1 MNYSDSN
8 NRYLGDEKTVSHL
21 QKQSALKEK
30 SPKTFALIGL
40 IFGLNLLMTVNV
52 VSAQTKSIPALSPL
66 PELRLNLG
74 DQDAVIVSPQSPD
87 YMEIASNLAKKLG
100 VLTGKTP
107 EILSDFVNPSDIG
120 EGPILVLGN
129 MMDSRIARK
138 LYLEAYDFT
147 DCAWPGVN
155 GYMLRTIRDPF
166 GTGANVLMIGGSN
179 VDGVRGAADALTTH
193 VGSEGPELRYMN
205 KVKLGRFANEIKSYT
220 AKILEDDNKVW
231 HRSGI
236 SGSWD
241 FQISI
246 AMAAIGYL
254 RTANEQYL
262 QLYKRE
268 LRYWFDHDVFNP
280 SDEAPQMLHGFLNQL
295 IITWDLVRDHQ
306 SFSDTEREKFDEDFL
321 WVFSSREGPT
331 RIETASEKKTIRGNH
346 GTRAALDALFGGRY
360 FLKRFGLKRGK
371 HWIDIAES
379 YFSMQ
384 IISAKPGEDSWGH
397 QWNATLYNTL
407 VYAMAVGK
415 DDYFTS
421 VTFTSA
427 AERAL
432 IAHPNGGGPRGYLSA
447 CSVAANDSGFLS
459 GFESGDSLIIHS
471 AKMDGLGDE
480 YLRSFCTGKS
490 INCRT
495 DLSGVSVAKMD
506 SLWYETIDL
515 IGFNP
520 DGIYKVTQSREKCFD
535 KASIRD
541 GWNQDSYYLL
551 FDGVSGGNHSF
562 HDVNCIV
569 QYHEG
574 GASWLTHGY
583 TFRTTGTVSY
593 QNGVVVSYDGAG
605 PGSLHR
611 YSRLLYSGESGDYF
625 ALAGALKGV
634 GTADWERHIIRK
646 NGAWTLVVD
655 RITVADAGETL
666 AERHWH
672 IQGEVTAL
680 DDGVTSFQEVNGTKR
695 VLHLQ
700 SAGLENEGMTGT
712 SHRIEKV
719 RFKAK
724 PNDPLEYATLLY
736 VNGDID
742 ELEFK
747 LSRASTGWRI
757 DAANGTEIVIVDKK
771 GENGVSVMTPKH
783 TELIGKGVIF
793 PSFTYVETLKDDS
806 PPYAGRLPIHPE
818 CKEIFIPWRMMYS
831 GSDSIT
837 AVAVSENGLTAG
849 GDSSGNVYIFGED
862 GNKLASAK
870 LDAPVVS
877 LHFVGMDLITGDDR
891 GGISRFSPD
900 GTEQW
905 RMVIPYVPISW
916 PYWSEEKSQARE
928 ISSGD
933 LDGDGEEEILI
944 ANSDRRIYALD
955 NSGEELWKASVQW
968 GVFTA
973 ITAGEYEGEFAF
985 YGGTSNPS
993 MHGRTILFN
1002 ANGEILRYF
1011 QRPDIVSWSIPSRH
1025 HDMRI
1030 VDLDGDGKKEIINA
1044 IETNVRQL
1052 IVYKEDGSMLWDAD
1066 VAGAAKALAV
1076 KPSAKQ
1082 GDVPVVYCSSELGY
1096 ISAYNGLTGVRLWNC
1111 YIGDTAGYV
1120 EIIDGENIMAV
1131 TSSGKIYVID
1141 PNGKYVGCQD
1151 IGCPVTALLRPGD
1164 HRTTST
1170 IVIGTGDG
1178 RVMAIGS
1185 KK

>member
-1 MNYSDSN
+1 M
-8 NRYLGDEKTVSHL
+8 
-21 QKQSALKEK
+21 KEK
-30 SPKTFALIGL
+30 CCKTITLIGVIL
-40 IFGLNLLMTVNV
+40 VFNLLMIATV
-52 VSAQTKSIPALSPL
+52 VSAQTENL
-66 PELRLNLG
+66 PELKSLPELHINLG
-74 DQDAVIVSPQSPD
+74 DRDAVIVSPQSPD
-87 YMEIASNLAKKLG
+87 YMDIARNLAKKLG
-100 VLTGKTP
+100 KFPGKTL
-107 EILSDFVNPSDIG
+107 EILSDSVDLSNIG
-120 EGPILVLGN
+120 KGPILVLGN

-147 DCAWPGVN
+147 DYSWPGAK

-166 GTGANVLMIGGSN
+166 GTGANVLMISGSD
-179 VDGVRGAADALTTH
+179 VDGVRGAANALMAY
-193 VGSEGPELRYMN
+193 VEREGPELNYMN
-205 KVKLGRFANEIKSYT
+205 KVKLGRFADEIKSYT
-220 AKILEDDNKVW
+220 AKILNDEDKVW

-254 RTANEQYL
+254 RTGNERYL

-295 IITWDLVRDHQ
+295 IVTWDLVRDHQ

-321 WVFSSREGPT
+321 WVFSSGEGPT
-331 RIETASEKKTIRGNH
+331 RIEMDSNKKTIRGNH

-371 HWIDIAES
+371 QWIDIADS

-397 QWNATLYNTL
+397 QWNASLYNTL

-415 DDYFTS
+415 NDYFKS
-421 VTFTSA
+421 AAFISA

-447 CSVAANDSGFLS
+447 CAVATNDSGFLS
-459 GFESGDSLIIHS
+459 GFESGDSLIVHS
-471 AKMDGLGDE
+471 AKMDGHGDE
-480 YLRSFCTGKS
+480 YLRSFCTGKR
-490 INCRT
+490 INRRM
-495 DLSGVSVAKMD
+495 DLSGVSIAKMD

-520 DGIYKVTQSREKCFD
+520 DGIYKVTQSRKNCFD

-541 GWNQDSYYLL
+541 SWNQDSYYLL
-551 FDGVSGGNHSF
+551 FDGISGGNHSF

-574 GASWLTHGY
+574 GVSWLTNGY
-583 TFRTTGTVSY
+583 TFKTTGTVRY
-593 QNGVVVSYDGAG
+593 QNGVAVAYDGAG
-605 PGSLHR
+605 PGSMHR
-611 YSRLLYSGESGDYF
+611 YSRLLYSGESGDYL
-625 ALAGALKGV
+625 ALAGALKGI
-634 GTADWERHIIRK
+634 GRADWERHIIRK

-655 RITVADAGETL
+655 RITVADAGEIL

-672 IQGEVTAL
+672 IQGEITAL

-700 SAGLENEGMTGT
+700 SAGLGNEGMTGT

-719 RFKAK
+719 RFKA
-724 PNDPLEYATLLY
+724 DPGDPFEYATLLH
-736 VNGDID
+736 VNGEID
-742 ELEFK
+742 ETDFK

-757 DAANGTEIVIVDKK
+757 DAADGTVIVVVNKQ
-771 GENGVSVMTPKH
+771 GENGVTVMTPEH
-783 TELIGKGVIF
+783 TELIGKGAVS
-793 PSFTYVETLKDDS
+793 PSHTYAKIMEGDS
-806 PPYAGRLPIHPE
+806 PPSTDRLPIHPE
-818 CKEIFIPWRMMYS
+818 WKEISIPWRMMHS

-837 AVAVSENGLTAG
+837 AVAASGNSLTAG

-862 GNKLASAK
+862 GSQLGRAK

-877 LHFVGMDLITGDDR
+877 LHFVGRDLIAGDDR

-916 PYWSEEKSQARE
+916 PYWSEEKSRARE

-944 ANSDRRIYALD
+944 SNSDRRIYAFDAL
-955 NSGEELWKASVQW
+955 GQELWKASVQW

-993 MHGRTILFN
+993 MHGRTILFD
-1002 ANGEILRYF
+1002 ANGEIIRYF

-1025 HDMRI
+1025 YDMRI
-1030 VDLDGDGKKEIINA
+1030 VDLDGDGEKEIVNA
-1044 IETNVRQL
+1044 IETNVRQI
-1052 IVYKEDGSMLWDAD
+1052 IVYEANGNILWDAD

-1076 KPSAKQ
+1076 KPSVKL
-1082 GDVPVVYCSSELGY
+1082 GDVPVVYCSSDLGY
-1096 ISAYNGLTGVRLWNC
+1096 ISAYNGLTGFRLWNS
-1111 YIGDTAGYV
+1111 YIGDAAEYL
-1120 EIIDGENIMAV
+1120 EIFDGDNIMAV
-1131 TSSGKIYVID
+1131 TSAGKIYIID
-1141 PNGKYVGCQD
+1141 QDGKRIGCQD
-1151 IGCPVTALLRPGD
+1151 IGCSVTALLRPGD
-1164 HRTTST
+1164 HRTSST
-1170 IVIGTGDG
+1170 IVIGAGDG
-1178 RVMAIGS
+1178 RIMAIDS
-1185 KK
+1185 EK